1 MIKPLII
8 RNKFNYDDNIMIRFL
23 QAFFYPLLSA
33 VLMSVG
39 ISNEV
44 FSFGFP
50 FAGLISL
57 VPLYISLSQAKS
69 FKTAGFRV
77 SLVFGLVHIFS
88 SFWLANFGDYA
99 IFTLGASAA
108 AYFVVGFVFGQIVY
122 IPFFFSNK
130 KANTLKE
137 AAGLKPFASVLRILL
152 FTSVWT
158 FHEWFKS
165 IGFLAYPW
173 GTLIMTAYKWH
184 FLTQIV
190 SLTGTW
196 GISFLFSMFSAVC
209 GEGIYLLSRY
219 SRGTGAFAVPYA
231 KSYACTAAACII
243 LFCCSVCY
251 GFYEV
256 GKERTPIKTMD
267 TILVQHNVD
276 SWVND
281 NTKSVEIAIELTRKA
296 AEETK
301 DESDLVVWSES
312 ILTYLLPETYNLL
325 EFFPEKSPLLPEIR
339 KTGIPFL
346 FGAPYTVNME
356 KLQFSNSA
364 VLLNPDAT
372 EADHYGKI
380 QLVPFAEYIPYS
392 DREWMRDFM
401 QKIAGF
407 SSGWIPG
414 NRYTIFTIP
423 IKAGGTVSFSAPI
436 CFEDAFPEVCRKLFQ
451 AGSEVFINLT
461 NDSWSKTASA
471 EYQHFVIASYRA
483 LEYRTT
489 LVRCTNSGMTAVVDP
504 SGRILWSLPLFERAS
519 GQVSIPIFEREM
531 TVYAMLGDWLPITA
545 ALFVALTYIVFF
557 IRKKFRPNSL

>member
-1 MIKPLII
+1 MHKALII
-8 RNKFNYDDNIMIRFL
+8 RNKFNYDNNIMIRIL

-33 VLMSVG
+33 FLMSAG

-50 FAGLISL
+50 FAGLVAL
-57 VPLYISLSQAKS
+57 VPLYISLYQARS
-69 FKTAGFRV
+69 FKTAGLRV
-77 SLVFGLVHIFS
+77 AVQFASIHIFS
-88 SFWLANFGDYA
+88 SFWLANFGDFA

-108 AYFVVGFVFGQIVY
+108 AYFVAGFVFGQILY
-122 IPFFFSNK
+122 IPFHFSNRK
-130 KANTLKE
+130 QIMLKE
-137 AAGLKPFASVLRILL
+137 AAGLLPFASVLRILL
-152 FTSVWT
+152 FTSFWT

-173 GTLIMTAYKWH
+173 GTLVMTAYKWH

-209 GEGIYLLSRY
+209 AEGIYLLTRY
-219 SRGTGAFAVPYA
+219 STGTGAFHVPYV
-231 KSYACTAAACII
+231 KSYACTAAACIM

-256 GKERTPIKTMD
+256 NKERTPVKTMD

-276 SWVND
+276 SWVSD
-281 NTKSVEIAIELTRKA
+281 ATKSPEIAIELTRKA
-296 AEETK
+296 AEESK
-301 DESDLVVWSES
+301 DKADLIVWSES
-312 ILTYLLPETYNLL
+312 ILTYLLPETYPIL
-325 EFFPEKSPLLPEIR
+325 EYFPEKSPLLPEIR
-339 KTGIPFL
+339 ETGIPFL
-346 FGAPYTVNME
+346 IGAPYTVDFE
-356 KLQFSNSA
+356 KSQYSNSA
-364 VLLNPDAT
+364 VLINPDGT

-392 DREWMRDFM
+392 DREWMQNFM
-401 QKIAGF
+401 QKVAGF

-414 NRYTIFTIP
+414 NRYVIFTIP
-423 IKAGGTVSFSAPI
+423 VKDGGAVSFSAPI
-436 CFEDAFPEVCRKLFQ
+436 CFEDAFPGVCRELYE
-451 AGSEVFINLT
+451 AGSEVFINIT
-461 NDSWSKTASA
+461 NDSWSKTDSA

-504 SGRILWSLPLFERAS
+504 IGRILYSLPLFVRES
-519 GQVSIPIFEREM
+519 CKVSIPIYERET
-531 TVYAMLGDWLPITA
+531 TVYAMLGDWLPILSA
-545 ALFVALTYIVFF
+545 SFVALTYIILFL
-557 IRKKFRPNSL
+557 RKKLH